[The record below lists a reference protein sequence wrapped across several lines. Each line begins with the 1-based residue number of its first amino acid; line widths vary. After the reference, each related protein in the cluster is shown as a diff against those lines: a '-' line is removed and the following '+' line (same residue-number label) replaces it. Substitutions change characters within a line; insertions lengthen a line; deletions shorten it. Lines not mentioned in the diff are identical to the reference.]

1 MYLLNMDIKISKEK
15 EKEFYKE
22 LGKRIFK
29 LRLSKN
35 LNQEHL
41 SEILNLKRPSIVNIE
56 KGKQKISIY
65 NLVILCNYFQINIK
79 DILPEIKY
87 DLPNFNNVIGIN
99 QIDKK
104 ILLNPN
110 SKLNNFLKENNLKI

>member
-1 MYLLNMDIKISKEK
+1 MDIKISKEKEK

-56 KGKQKISIY
+56 KGNQKISIY
-65 NLVILCNYFQINIK
+65 NLVILCNYFQIDIK

-110 SKLNNFLKENNLKI
+110 SKLNNFLKENNLKF